1 MKIKVKKITNTKM
14 VDRKDGNGQFPVNQ
28 ILTDDDEVL
37 EIIGSVKV
45 GDELEGEIK
54 ETQFG
59 KRFEKTKTGF
69 SKFGRSGN
77 YSDPDTMLISYA
89 KDITTQ
95 AIEKGLIKTNKDA
108 AQKLSSWCELMFQ
121 IFDKRKQGKSVVAEP
136 VSEEEKIEVGKT
148 VKKETAKEDEV
159 DVVDEEVDAIFNS

>member
-37 EIIGSVKV
+37 EIIGPVKV

-59 KRFEKTKTGF
+59 KRFEKTKI
-69 SKFGRSGN
+69 GRSGN

-136 VSEEEKIEVGKT
+136 VSEKEEIEVGKT